1 MRNLSV
7 FLFILLFALSADALG
22 PGDDQCQAESN
33 KPAPAPSGQ
42 LEGSNNYWM
51 VALDTSTGKCTRLHS
66 PSVTIKVHSDMS
78 VDQNGFDFQFN
89 VNVPASATYPDGTDA
104 SGKGPGLAEF
114 QQYIVNVYSSQDGNP
129 NRTDIFG
136 MVNNWPTTPPGMSTT
151 HPGPCWKN
159 YPASGNCHP
168 VPPNSYPNC
177 DQCSDLVNTRSTK
190 EIFYLATLTNTPI
203 PTLPDGTVVTITLDT
218 DPKNGESVTGV
229 TFKVDLPSS
238 ATTVVDP
245 NYTYY
250 NGQKISLIDFQH
262 VGIPLDPSIC
272 QGNPPDS
279 RYCPAG
285 FVYNPNN
292 PVSPGNVTVADTSP
306 VMSFALNIAGDQMV
320 SSGAGTITYA
330 VSNGI
335 LVPVSGP
342 PQDCATQAGTVET
355 SYYTYSTLQACTTGP
370 LVQSFNSQYCG
381 TMPTNPGDQSTLV
394 CSGSSPECVAGQIS
408 YQYIGPNCPAHTVP
422 QPTNSGW
429 KCSSS
434 LPPSCNVRCVTS
446 YKCVPSSE
454 CRPPST
460 GCSPP

>member
-7 FLFILLFALSADALG
+7 FLLILFFALSAGAEG

-33 KPAPAPSGQ
+33 KPAPAPPGQ
-42 LEGSNNYWM
+42 LEGINNYWM
-51 VALDTSTGKCTRLHS
+51 VALDTSMGKCTRLHS

-78 VDQNGFDFQFN
+78 VDQSGFDFQLN
-89 VNVPASATYPDGTDA
+89 MLSLASHKYPNGA
-104 SGKGPGLAEF
+104 NINGNGPGLVST
-114 QQYIVNVYSSQDGNP
+114 QQYIVNVYQSQDGNP

-136 MVNNWPTTPPGMSTT
+136 MVENFPTQPPGMSSTP
-151 HPGPCWKN
+151 PGPCWQN
-159 YPASGNCHP
+159 YTMGA
-168 VPPNSYPNC
+168 NC
-177 DQCSDLVNTRSTK
+177 DQGSDFVFTEKMGLK
-190 EIFYLATLTNTPI
+190 FYLATLTNTPI

-218 DPKNGESVTGV
+218 DPKNGQSVTGV

-250 NGQKISLIDFQH
+250 NGQEISLVDFQNN
-262 VGIPLDPSIC
+262 VGLPLDPTIC

-285 FVYNPNN
+285 FVYNPTN

-306 VMSFALNIAGDQMV
+306 VTSFTLNIAANPNVSLGD
-320 SSGAGTITYA
+320 GTITYA
-330 VSNGI
+330 ISNGI
-335 LVPVSGP
+335 LVPLSRP
-342 PQDCATQAGTVET
+342 PQDCAAGNGTGET

-381 TMPTNPGDQSTLV
+381 TMPTNTDQTNTLV

-422 QPTNSGW
+422 HPTNSGW
-429 KCSSS
+429 KCSSP

-446 YKCVPSSE
+446 YQCVLSSE
-454 CRPPST
+454 CRSPST
-460 GCSPP
+460 GCNPP